1 MHLDHQKRKIP
12 VLVNKKNIENM
23 RILVKISSKIF
34 LKCFFHDK
42 ALVSL
47 KNDVLQS
54 CSSEFLVYFKK
65 KFIPIGHKINALEAK
80 YEKTTKIWYFK
91 FLKVKM
97 KSNQNNFLLFT
108 KLRKFAV

>member
-1 MHLDHQKRKIP
+1 
-12 VLVNKKNIENM
+12 M

-65 KFIPIGHKINALEAK
+65 KFIPIGHKINELDLK
-80 YEKTTKIWYFK
+80 YEKKHKNRYFA
-91 FLKVKM
+91 FLVVKM
-97 KSNQNNFLLFT
+97 QSNQNDFYSI
-108 KLRKFAV
+108 KK